1 MCCVRTLLRV
11 LLALLVGVL
20 ALLVG
25 TAVPASASVL
35 WANEQEM
42 IDDSS
47 SLRSSY
53 IFDVGAGNMISNE
66 QFAAPDVV
74 AFYEGQGFDANFLY
88 WAPIELIDRPAEFW
102 RACLGNTGGLCQ
114 HVVQGTQLISAEIGS
129 GQIHVKRWDGAFIG
143 AACGNW
149 NRAGAGPVPEIR
161 GMKYEDRNGDGV
173 RQADEPG
180 LAGWTITLS
189 YQGSPVDATTTG
201 ADGSY
206 VFRLDAGR
214 MAIRAGSYTVAE
226 APQPGWVQSQAPAP
240 VIVAYGAGATVFG
253 GNDFGNYRPATISG
267 RKFDDRGV
275 DGSSVGD
282 PGLSGWGI
290 TLNGGAS
297 TATGSDG
304 GFTFGGLRP
313 GTYTVA
319 EQQQAGWRQTTPG
332 SGTATVTVTS
342 GQVLGGVEFGNVCLG
357 SVEVTV
363 PATVAVRVEEVSVPG
378 ILGNDPALPRLASG
392 SSTISGLLPGSYR
405 VTLTLPDGVFTTDP
419 DLTSIGGEFAIVKT
433 VSVTEC
439 AATAVAPV
447 FVTSGPG
454 KITGGV
460 RILVPG
466 GFATAGF
473 EFLQRSDGP
482 RGTLEFNDH
491 ASGVR
496 VHTSDITGISVSGT
510 EAYIFG
516 HATVGTVSCSF
527 RLHLVDAGEPGTAD
541 RFELLLSNG
550 YSAGTAQTINDGNV
564 QLH

>member
-1 MCCVRTLLRV
+1 MNPAITTLRRLSV
-11 LLALLVGVL
+11 LLAGILALMVGV
-20 ALLVG
+20 AM
-25 TAVPASASVL
+25 PASATAL

-42 IDDSS
+42 VNDASYQ
-47 SLRSSY
+47 RTSY
-53 IFDVGAGNMISNE
+53 ILNFAPGSLISNE

-74 AFYEGQGFDANFLY
+74 AFYGANGFDRNFMY
-88 WAPIELIDRPAEFW
+88 WAPMESIDRPDETW
-102 RACLGNTGGLCQ
+102 NACTGNTGGICQ
-114 HVVQGTQLISAEIGS
+114 DIRDGNATISSEITA
-129 GQIHVKRWDGAFIG
+129 GQIHVKRWGGAFIG

-149 NRAGAGPVPEIR
+149 HGTAAGPIPEIR
-161 GMKYEDRNGDGV
+161 GTKYEDRNGDRV

-189 YQGSPVDATTTG
+189 YQGTPVDSTTTG
-201 ADGSY
+201 TDGSY

-214 MAIRAGSYTVAE
+214 MPIRAGSYTLAE
-226 APQPGWVQSQAPAP
+226 SQQTGWVQSQAPGP
-240 VIVAYGAGATVFG
+240 VTVVYGAGATVFG

-275 DGSSVGD
+275 DGASTGD
-282 PGLSGWGI
+282 PGLSDWGI
-290 TLNGGAS
+290 TLNGGAA

-304 GFTFGGLRP
+304 GFAFSGLRP

-319 EQQQAGWRQTTPG
+319 EQQRTGWRQTAPT
-332 SGTATVTVTS
+332 SGTTTVTVAS
-342 GQVLGGVEFGNVCLG
+342 GQVVTGVEFGNVCLG
-357 SVEVTV
+357 TIEVTA
-363 PATVAVRVEEVSVPG
+363 PATVAVKVDQISVPG
-378 ILGNDPALPRLASG
+378 ILDNQPALPRTGSG
-392 SSTISGLLPGSYR
+392 TSSVTGLLPGTYR
-405 VTLTLPDGVFTTDP
+405 VTLTLPDGIFTTDP
-419 DLTSIGGEFAIVKT
+419 DLTSIGGEFVIVKT
-433 VSVTEC
+433 VEVTEC
-439 AATAVAPV
+439 AATTVAPV

-473 EFLQRSDGP
+473 EFMQRADSP
-482 RGTLEFNDH
+482 RGTLEFSDH

-496 VHTSDITGISVSGT
+496 LHTSDITGISVSGT

-516 HATVGTVSCSF
+516 HATVTDASLNF
-527 RLHLVDAGEPGTAD
+527 RLHLVDEGEPGTAD

-550 YSAGTAQTINDGNV
+550 YTAGAGQTINDGNV